1 MTTADEHNSE
11 HDPAEVEEEAGTSSA
26 NPASGEQCIYCPTGS
41 FEPGTTTI
49 TLEREGTTLVVKQVP
64 ADVCWACGEALLDEE
79 TVDALQDMMERTVD
93 AGIETAVR
101 SYAKDDESPA
111 EEAPSEEQKEQLLS
125 KE

>member
-1 MTTADEHNSE
+1 
-11 HDPAEVEEEAGTSSA
+11 
-26 NPASGEQCIYCPTGS
+26 
-41 FEPGTTTI
+41 
-49 TLEREGTTLVVKQVP
+49 
-64 ADVCWACGEALLDEE
+64 
-79 TVDALQDMMERTVD
+79 MMERTVD

>member
-26 NPASGEQCIYCPTGS
+26 NPASGEQCIYCSTGS

-111 EEAPSEEQKEQLLS
+111 EEAPSEEQKEQFLS